1 MSACSGPKPTGNM
14 SRQLL
19 NLAFTAV
26 LIVGT
31 AGAGAQSPTPVAGVW
46 ESVSVP
52 GGFAALQQTIQTGG
66 VADDWR
72 VIPLAIELS
81 YTGMDGLRTTRNVAA
96 YAAVLRRLHQQATAV
111 SPDRILSLSAGG
123 QKRAVDDLVET
134 LGLEFD
140 RDRRTVKPRTD
151 REAIERTRLFERAG
165 LPMSDIADRLNGGA
179 AVSLSTRDGIAPLP
193 LGAAFWQ
200 ERFDPTPPPQDLLWA
215 ILSSR
220 EMSSLYYALLGFDE
234 ATLAVA
240 ASDTNLA
247 AALVRH
253 ALVVPIVVPALRMH
267 EGRVVPPGGPEA
279 AAMWADLV
287 GKRVDRPADFVNSLL
302 AADGGRLAYFYR
314 TLSVLPHVPITAD
327 REHLRRLYSAF
338 AAALREWRPDAMSQP
353 PYPGPADVLMD
364 LVVNT
369 DGTLAGAP
377 WRDFWRR
384 VFESDA
390 WPSDPARDIAQLD
403 PHRLLD
409 AADLLMLLC
418 PDGCDTRRMATFAL
432 VQREFPQATA
442 DLAPTLFAAARA
454 RLRYPSLALEIAR
467 MKLADPSLY
476 TRLGASA
483 ARIEGLP
490 QPQQAVALVQLQSA
504 IALLARLRSVGA
516 PVALIRDK
524 AIALASLQVTPDGF
538 DGGLARWIGQS
549 FQAAADESVD
559 DVAIRSLAGAPWL
572 PPGPALEWEGIK
584 YRVDIAATEESRI
597 HAIREKFSA
606 NVLSAATTLVR
617 IADTLPDAVAGGS
630 VEASLAALTETLNAA
645 DAVDDVSW
653 TGGSATLESFRG
665 VPREVASTLRKARPS
680 DRGRIER
687 ATGIVRAAADVIA
700 ADALAALVYA
710 LTIQDPDNPFT
721 MTRELPRRHHLQPE
735 GAGGNRVSPWELPVE
750 RVPDRARRYISGSF
764 LGLAAGVPQ
773 LAVRRLAAARPID
786 EPNMS
791 ILVAT
796 ELQRSAALAAP
807 WTVAEEDLAAIH
819 AARVKGAAN
828 LEATHDASSLDAF
841 ISKGGISG
849 PRAGWLRWS
858 IGRGQAVAEMMT
870 LEDLVRAGGLDQR
883 SSSWGVSAP
892 RATCLCLTLPA
903 FTWEMQ
909 GMPRQPEAAAVT
921 IVEPALRIAIEIRE
935 RRLPAAL
942 APGVLALV
950 MTDVIERSTLPHHSD
965 VPTIGRSVRRM
976 APSRFDD
983 YIAAVA
989 ARGPLVPVADEPRA
1003 DR

>member
-1 MSACSGPKPTGNM
+1 M
-14 SRQLL
+14 SRQLFH
-19 NLAFTAV
+19 LAFTAV
-26 LIVGT
+26 LVVGT
-31 AGAGAQSPTPVAGVW
+31 AGAGAQTPTAVPGVW
-46 ESVSVP
+46 ESVAVP
-52 GGFAALQQTIQTGG
+52 GGFAALQHTIQTAGT
-66 VADDWR
+66 ADDWR

-81 YTGMDGLRTTRNVAA
+81 YTGLDGLRTTRNIAA
-96 YAAVLRRLHQQATAV
+96 YAAVLRRLHQQAGAV
-111 SPDRILSLSAGG
+111 SADRVLSLSSAG
-123 QKRAVDDLVET
+123 QKRAAVDTLLET

-140 RDRRTVKPRTD
+140 RDRVAVKPRTE
-151 REAIERTRLFERAG
+151 REAVERMRVFERAG
-165 LPMSDIADRLNGGA
+165 LPMSDLADRLNAGA

-200 ERFDPTPPPQDLLWA
+200 ERFDPRPPPQDLLWA

-220 EMSSLYYALLGFDE
+220 EMASLYYALLGFDE
-234 ATLAVA
+234 ATLAAA
-240 ASDTNLA
+240 ASNADLS

-253 ALVVPIVVPALRMH
+253 ALVVPIVVPALRVH
-267 EGRVVPPGGPEA
+267 EGRVVPPGGAEA

-287 GKRVDRPADFVNSLL
+287 GKRVDRPVDFVNSLL
-302 AADGGRLAYFYR
+302 ATDGGRLAYFYR
-314 TLSVLPHVPITAD
+314 TLSVLPHVPISTD

-364 LVVNT
+364 LVVNA

-390 WPSDPARDIAQLD
+390 WPSDAAREVAQVD
-403 PHRLLD
+403 SHRLLD
-409 AADLLMLLC
+409 AADLLTLLC
-418 PDGCDTRRMATFAL
+418 PAGCDTRRMATFAL
-432 VQREFPQATA
+432 VQREFPQPTA

-467 MKLADPSLY
+467 MKLGDPSLY
-476 TRLGASA
+476 TRLGAAA
-483 ARIEGLP
+483 ARMEGLP
-490 QPQQAVALVQLQSA
+490 QPQQAVSLVQLQSA

-516 PVALIRDK
+516 PAEMIRDK
-524 AIALASLQVTPDGF
+524 ATALASLPVSPDGF
-538 DGGLARWIGQS
+538 DGGIARWIGQL

-559 DVAIRSLAGAPWL
+559 DVAIRWLAGAPWL
-572 PPGPALEWEGIK
+572 QPGPALEWEGIK
-584 YRVDIAATEESRI
+584 YRVDIATTEESRI

-606 NVLSAATTLVR
+606 NVLTAAMTLVR
-617 IADTLPDAVAGGS
+617 IADTLPDAVASGS
-630 VEASLAALTETLNAA
+630 VEASIAALTETLNAA
-645 DAVDDVSW
+645 DPVDNVSW
-653 TGGSATLESFRG
+653 TGESATLESFRD
-665 VPREVASTLRKARPS
+665 VSREVASTVRKARPS

-687 ATGIVRAAADVIA
+687 AMRTVRAAADVIA

-710 LTIQDPDNPFT
+710 LTIQDSENPFT
-721 MTRELPRRHHLQPE
+721 MTRELPRRHHLHPE
-735 GAGGNRVSPWELPVE
+735 GAGGSRVSPWELPVE
-750 RVPDRARRYISGSF
+750 RVPERARRYISGSF

-773 LAVRRLAAARPID
+773 LTMRRLAAGRPND

-819 AARVKGAAN
+819 AARLKGAAS
-828 LEATHDASSLDAF
+828 LEAIHDRSSLDAF
-841 ISKGGISG
+841 ISKVGISG

-858 IGRGQAVAEMMT
+858 MGRSQALADMMT
-870 LEDLVRAGGLDQR
+870 LEDLVRAGGLDKR
-883 SSSWGVSAP
+883 SWSWGVAAP

-921 IVEPALRIAIEIRE
+921 IVEPALRIAIEIHE

-942 APGVLALV
+942 AAGVLALV
-950 MTDVIERSTLPHHSD
+950 MTDVIERSILPHHSD
-965 VPTIGRSVRRM
+965 VSTISRSVRRM